1 MSGAVLHAGD
11 DAEVLHQAQDVGV
24 VDLMVDIVPVDL
36 GSVRSRLDQLLDEVQ
51 LRSMLRSEL

>member
-1 MSGAVLHAGD
+1 MSGELLPCGD

-24 VDLMVDIVPVDL
+24 VDLMVDVVPVDL

-51 LRSMLRSEL
+51 LAPMLRSEL